1 VQSSKV
7 LGERE
12 FITEVYR
19 KFPILIKFCD
29 TVRQIEI
36 KKPTLVITRTLPAF
50 RNTTLGNKAG

>member
-1 VQSSKV
+1 V

-12 FITEVYR
+12 FITEVYQ